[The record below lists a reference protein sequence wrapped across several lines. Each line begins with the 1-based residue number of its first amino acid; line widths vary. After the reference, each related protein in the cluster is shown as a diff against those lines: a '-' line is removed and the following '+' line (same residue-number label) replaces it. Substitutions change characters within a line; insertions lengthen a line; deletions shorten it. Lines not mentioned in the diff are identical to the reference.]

1 VNTTAS
7 STPCCAKKFEIRRL
21 ALLHVFGL
29 LAALVFLAF
38 PAHAQSNAEV
48 ANIRVEQAA
57 DGMYLSATMRFEIPP
72 AVEEA
77 LLKGIPMTFVAQ
89 AQVLRNRWYWYD
101 KEVVFAQRSV
111 RLAYQPLTRR
121 WRLSVSSGIGDFSSG
136 ASLSQSFEQLAD
148 AMVAIRRI
156 ARWKIAE
163 SNDIDGDSR
172 HNVDFRFR
180 LDTSQ
185 LPRPMQIGIT
195 GNADWSIA
203 AQRTA
208 RPEARPNGN

>member
-7 STPCCAKKFEIRRL
+7 STPCCAKKFELRQL
-21 ALLHVFGL
+21 ALLHVLSL
-29 LAALVFLAF
+29 LAAFVLFAF
-38 PAHAQSNAEV
+38 PAKAQSSADV
-48 ANIRVEQAA
+48 ANIRVEQVA
-57 DGMYLSATMRFEIPP
+57 DGLYLSATMRFELPP

-89 AQVLRNRWYWYD
+89 AQVLRDRWYWAD

-121 WRLSVSSGIGDFSSG
+121 WRLSVSSGAGDFSSG
-136 ASLSQSFEQLAD
+136 ASLSQSFEQLPD
-148 AMVAIRRI
+148 ALVAVRRI

-163 SNDIDGDSR
+163 GNEIDSDSR
-172 HNVDFRFR
+172 HSIDFRFR

-195 GNADWSIA
+195 GNADWAIA
-203 AQRTA
+203 VQRNV
-208 RPEARPNGN
+208 RPDAKQNGN